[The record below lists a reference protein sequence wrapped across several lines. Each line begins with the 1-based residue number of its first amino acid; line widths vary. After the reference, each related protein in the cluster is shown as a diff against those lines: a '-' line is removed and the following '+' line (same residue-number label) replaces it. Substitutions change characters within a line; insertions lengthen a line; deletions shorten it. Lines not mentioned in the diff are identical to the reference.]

1 MYREALYNCAEMK
14 RVLHREEA
22 QRDPNLVWN
31 EFIHLLTFSEVG
43 ELDSKQRP
51 AHLPFWYDSEVQ
63 NGGHLQYFENRPT
76 ELVGE
81 TIRALAALG
90 ASQQAA
96 VLRSASERWMSR
108 RRVKP
113 RTVDEYVEESAKLEF
128 EDLDNAYYGL
138 SPSVTD
144 MLENCLES
152 NRGSF
157 IEFKS

>member
-1 MYREALYNCAEMK
+1 MK
-14 RVLHREEA
+14 RVLRAEDA
-22 QRDPNLVWN
+22 RRDPNLVWN
-31 EFIHLLTFSEVG
+31 EFIHLLAFSEVS
-43 ELDSKQRP
+43 ELDPTQRA
-51 AHLPFWYDSEVQ
+51 AHLAFWYDSEVQ

-81 TIRALAALG
+81 TIRALVALG

-96 VLRSASERWMSR
+96 VLKSASERWKSR
-108 RRVKP
+108 RREKP
-113 RTVDEYVEESAKLEF
+113 KTVDEYVEESAKMEF

-144 MLENCLES
+144 MLEGCLES

-157 IEFKS
+157 VEFIS

>member
-1 MYREALYNCAEMK
+1 MK
-14 RVLHREEA
+14 RVLRSEDA

-31 EFIHLLTFSEVG
+31 EFIHLLAFSEVT
-43 ELDSKQRP
+43 ELDSIQRP
-51 AHLPFWYDSEVQ
+51 AHLAFWYDSEVQ

-81 TIRALAALG
+81 TIRALVALG
-90 ASQQAA
+90 ALRQAA
-96 VLRSASERWMSR
+96 VLKSASERWMSR

-113 RTVDEYVEESAKLEF
+113 RTVDEYVEESAKMEF
-128 EDLDNAYYGL
+128 KDLDNAYYGL

-144 MLENCLES
+144 MLGNCLES

-157 IEFKS
+157 VELIG